1 MVEFDIIG
9 TEKEK
14 ITINRLYGIYGKD
27 STDNSKLLIIGNFVA
42 VRDDEGQKKCCCPVI
57 EISHLSQRSGIYPAD
72 TPADE
77 LCKDFNIEPQS
88 AHYLWDSEAFL
99 LTFHYEVEED

>member
-27 STDNSKLLIIGNFVA
+27 STNSSKLLIIG
-42 VRDDEGQKKCCCPVI
+42 G
-57 EISHLSQRSGIYPAD
+57 G
-72 TPADE
+72 
-77 LCKDFNIEPQS
+77 LCSYSK
-88 AHYLWDSEAFL
+88 
-99 LTFHYEVEED
+99 

>member
-27 STDNSKLLIIGNFVA
+27 STNSSKLLIIGGFVA
-42 VRDDEGQKKCCCPVI
+42 VRNDEGQKKCCSPRHRDI
-57 EISHLSQRSGIYPAD
+57 TSFSAKRHLPRQYSCG
-72 TPADE
+72 
-77 LCKDFNIEPQS
+77 
-88 AHYLWDSEAFL
+88 
-99 LTFHYEVEED
+99 